1 MRRISLNPVTRRK
14 LKRFVSIRRGFWSFV
29 IIFSLIVFSFAAELF
44 INSRALVVRYQ
55 ALGTSPPMAT

>member
-1 MRRISLNPVTRRK
+1 MKRISLNPVTGATQ
-14 LKRFVSIRRGFWSFV
+14 RFVSIRRGFWSFV

-55 ALGTSPPMAT
+55 GDWYFPPTAA